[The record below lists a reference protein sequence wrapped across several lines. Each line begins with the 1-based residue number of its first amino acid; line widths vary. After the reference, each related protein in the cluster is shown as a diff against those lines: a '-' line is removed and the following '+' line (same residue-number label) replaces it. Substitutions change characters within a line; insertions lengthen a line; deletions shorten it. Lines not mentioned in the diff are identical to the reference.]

1 MAPLIEEEFV
11 KQKERIAMQR
21 AMAEEA
27 IGKLKAIRQLFGA
40 EVGDACDAGISDLE
54 AWDKKLREFEAW
66 VWDESPIA

>member
-1 MAPLIEEEFV
+1 MAPLIEEDFV

-27 IGKLKAIRQLFGA
+27 LGKLKAIRQLFGA
-40 EVGDACDAGISDLE
+40 EDSADADDMSDLN
-54 AWDKKLREFEAW
+54 AWDKKFREFEAW

>member
-1 MAPLIEEEFV
+1 M
-11 KQKERIAMQR
+11 KQKERVALQR

-40 EVGDACDAGISDLE
+40 EDSADADDMSDLN
-54 AWDKKLREFEAW
+54 AWDKKFREFETW

>member
-1 MAPLIEEEFV
+1 M
-11 KQKERIAMQR
+11 KRKERICKQR

-40 EVGDACDAGISDLE
+40 EDTDDACDSTGMSDLK
-54 AWDKKLREFEAW
+54 AWSEKLKEFEDW

>member
-1 MAPLIEEEFV
+1 M
-11 KQKERIAMQR
+11 KKKERVCMQR

-40 EVGDACDAGISDLE
+40 EDTLDACDTAGMSDLK
-54 AWDKKLREFEAW
+54 AWDEKLREFEAW